1 MKLTKRK
8 TLSTSRD
15 SGRGIEMTH
24 IDKLYQMLSDAGYKP
39 ERTIFIDQKIRCWS
53 KRSTVSA
60 EDIYPN
66 GELNVCVRRSST
78 DIENHGP
85 MTAEEAFGLFAKN
98 LE

>member
-1 MKLTKRK
+1 
-8 TLSTSRD
+8 
-15 SGRGIEMTH
+15 MTH

-66 GELNVCVRRSST
+66 GRLNICVRRSSA
-78 DIENHGP
+78 DIEHHGP